1 MANKHWRQRILAT
14 TRGRVLSLLRWGP
27 RTVSELAAGVDL
39 TENAVRL
46 HLSGLERDGLV
57 EQEGVRRGAGKPAH
71 IYQLSREAENLF
83 PKAYATVL
91 GEVLARIR
99 DEQGPAGLETFLRS
113 VGRHAGERVK
123 AGSPALRDRVDR
135 AVGVLGELGGMAD
148 VAETEDAITI

>member
-1 MANKHWRQRILAT
+1 MSMKYLIYLISLRWGGDCEQEKGGAMANKHWRQRILAT
-14 TRGRVLSLLRWGP
+14 TRGQVLSLLRWGP
-27 RTVSELAAGVDL
+27 RTVSELAAAVDL

-71 IYQLSREAENLF
+71 VYQLSREPQNLF

-99 DEQGPAGLETFLRS
+99 DEQGRSGLGAANSR
-113 VGRHAGERVK
+113 
-123 AGSPALRDRVDR
+123 
-135 AVGVLGELGGMAD
+135 
-148 VAETEDAITI
+148 